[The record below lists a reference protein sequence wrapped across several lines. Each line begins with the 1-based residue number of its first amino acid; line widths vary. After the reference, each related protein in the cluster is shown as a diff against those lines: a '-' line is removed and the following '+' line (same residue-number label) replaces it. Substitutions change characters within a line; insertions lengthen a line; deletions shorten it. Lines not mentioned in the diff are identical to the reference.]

1 VGAIDTKEISENI
14 QNKDSFK
21 RKLSDHVTTRLYRA
35 PEVVLLEKDYSKPVD
50 IWAAGVVMADMF
62 QYFSKSDSERLV
74 KDPNV

>member
-1 VGAIDTKEISENI
+1 LSKNI
-14 QNKDSFK
+14 KKDSFK

-62 QYFSKSDSERLV
+62 
-74 KDPNV
+74 